1 METKMNEQYTKEQIL
16 EQSAKIL
23 GDIRVPVGLKADI
36 SDPIYGVIN
45 NIIVVLHMLAA
56 EQQARENE
64 KKQEETPEADEI
76 LELVKEPD
84 EPKEDT
90 EDGNADAK

>member
-1 METKMNEQYTKEQIL
+1 MNEQYTKEQIL
-16 EQSAKIL
+16 EQSARIL

-36 SDPIYGVIN
+36 ADPISGVIN

>member
-1 METKMNEQYTKEQIL
+1 MNEQYTKEQIL
-16 EQSAKIL
+16 EQSARIL
-23 GDIRVPVGLKADI
+23 GDIRVPVALKADI
-36 SDPIYGVIN
+36 SDPICGVIN
-45 NIIVVLHMLAA
+45 NIIVVLQMLAA

-76 LELVKEPD
+76 LDLVKESD

>member
-1 METKMNEQYTKEQIL
+1 MNEQYTKEQIL
-16 EQSAKIL
+16 EQSARIL

-36 SDPIYGVIN
+36 ADPISGVMN
-45 NIIVVLHMLAA
+45 NIIVVLQMLAA

-76 LELVKEPD
+76 LELVKESD

-90 EDGNADAK
+90 EDGNADAE

>member
-16 EQSAKIL
+16 DRSAKIL
-23 GDIRVPVGLKADI
+23 GDIRVPVGLSADI
-36 SDPIYGVIN
+36 AEPIYGVIN

-56 EQQARENE
+56 EQQAKENE